1 MYRMDGRREGFALAS
16 AVVALVLVGVLVT
29 GGFIAATQES
39 RISES
44 TYNATEALNIAE
56 FGLNETVG
64 TWQIEDYEEAASR
77 PEETFLVCR
86 DGTTVDITAD
96 PTLTCPNAAPVG
108 EYTVSVTPLG
118 GSGALFLVQSTGRL
132 LRSIQFNAAEPPQ
145 RTVAMVVRTTDFNVD
160 MDRAVT
166 VYDKL
171 TIQGNATV
179 TGRDTI
185 PKHWE
190 NCSPVAPGDEMQ
202 TGVVAKDPN
211 QVTTKGN
218 GKLFGEP
225 PKRPDP
231 SLDKDSFGTFG
242 DLTYEDLVAAANWTF
257 PGGINPKTHPSTTPG
272 NYCNYDDEMNWGA
285 PLENKNHPCKN
296 YFPIIHVTG
305 DLQLNSNAQGQGI
318 LLVDGDLHL
327 GGGYEFFG
335 IVIVQGALRGG
346 NGGSKIWGTTYVK
359 GDAEI
364 GSELKGTPIVTL
376 SSCAIEQAIKNNP
389 AFSYAMPISSRSWFD
404 FSAVGVEN

>member
-1 MYRMDGRREGFALAS
+1 MAS

-64 TWQIEDYEEAASR
+64 TWQIEDYEEAATR

-132 LRSIQFNAAEPPQ
+132 LRSVQFNAAEPPQ

-190 NCSPVAPGDEMQ
+190 NCSPVAPGDENADRRGREGPESGHDQ
-202 TGVVAKDPN
+202 
-211 QVTTKGN
+211 
-218 GKLFGEP
+218 GEREAVRRAP
-225 PKRPDP
+225 EAPRPQP
-231 SLDKDSFGTFG
+231 
-242 DLTYEDLVAAANWTF
+242 
-257 PGGINPKTHPSTTPG
+257 
-272 NYCNYDDEMNWGA
+272 
-285 PLENKNHPCKN
+285 
-296 YFPIIHVTG
+296 
-305 DLQLNSNAQGQGI
+305 GQGF
-318 LLVDGDLHL
+318 VRH
-327 GGGYEFFG
+327 
-335 IVIVQGALRGG
+335 VR
-346 NGGSKIWGTTYVK
+346 
-359 GDAEI
+359 
-364 GSELKGTPIVTL
+364 
-376 SSCAIEQAIKNNP
+376 
-389 AFSYAMPISSRSWFD
+389 
-404 FSAVGVEN
+404 